1 VSFLV
6 ILMNSLFS
14 QFMAAFR
21 PGTIS
26 RPEGRLVMLVLV
38 LFLALVIAGIFY
50 LPMAFMMT
58 SVVLFVLTG
67 FTLFLLLGQFA
78 DVKQDTQVERS
89 ELKEILVNLE
99 DALVVYDK
107 DFKIIFFNPAAE
119 KLFHLKKDQI
129 IGKIM
134 TPQTVGTES
143 LKLLTQVVFTSLAP
157 VMVSRSEAGAYPQVT
172 DLSWENPF
180 LSLRTSTMPLRDE
193 GGNVVGFM
201 KIVRDRTREIS
212 LLKAKNEFISV
223 ASHQLRTP
231 VTNIKWSLESMA
243 ADPGIPE
250 SAKGFLQ
257 SALEGEKLL
266 LAVVEDLL
274 STSKIEEGRFGY
286 EMKETDLV
294 EFISQIL
301 PLALSEAEQA
311 GVKLYFDRPTE
322 AIPKVFMD
330 PGKITMV
337 LENLLDNA
345 LRYNVKDG
353 EVTVRL
359 TKVPNQ
365 PFVEVQVKDTGVG
378 IPQSAAEKLF
388 TKFFRA
394 ENVTKSQTTGTG
406 LGLYIA
412 RNIIQAHGGKIWAE
426 SEESRGTTMR
436 FTLATEQSVV
446 PTHEMPLDLIA

>member
-1 VSFLV
+1 
-6 ILMNSLFS
+6 MNSLLS
-14 QFMAAFR
+14 QFLNAFR
-21 PGTIS
+21 PEVIK
-26 RPEGRLVMLVLV
+26 RAEGRLVILVLA
-38 LFLALVIAGIFY
+38 LFLTLLGFSFLY
-50 LPMAFMMT
+50 FPMAL
-58 SVVLFVLTG
+58 SLGALALFVLSG
-67 FTLFLLLGQFA
+67 FTMFLLLGQFA
-78 DVKQDTQVERS
+78 GVKQDTQVERS
-89 ELKEILVNLE
+89 ELKEILMNLE
-99 DALVVYDK
+99 DALIVYDK
-107 DFKIIFFNPAAE
+107 EFKIIFFNPASE
-119 KLFHLKKDQI
+119 KLFHLKKDQV
-129 IGKIM
+129 IGKVM
-134 TPQTVGTES
+134 TPQSASNGV

-172 DLSWENPF
+172 DLSWEDPF
-180 LSLRTSTMPLRDE
+180 LSLRTSTMQLRDE
-193 GGNVVGFM
+193 AGNIVGFM

-250 SAKGFLQ
+250 SAKGFLE

-294 EFISQIL
+294 DFISQIL

-322 AIPKVFMD
+322 TIPKVFMD

-353 EVTVRL
+353 DVTVRL
-359 TKVPNQ
+359 VKVPNQ
-365 PFVEVQVKDTGVG
+365 PFIEVQVKDTGVG
-378 IPQSAAEKLF
+378 IPQSAADKLF

-426 SEESRGTTMR
+426 SEENRGTTMH
-436 FTLATEQSVV
+436 FTLATDQSVV
-446 PTHEMPLDLIA
+446 PTHEIPLDLIV